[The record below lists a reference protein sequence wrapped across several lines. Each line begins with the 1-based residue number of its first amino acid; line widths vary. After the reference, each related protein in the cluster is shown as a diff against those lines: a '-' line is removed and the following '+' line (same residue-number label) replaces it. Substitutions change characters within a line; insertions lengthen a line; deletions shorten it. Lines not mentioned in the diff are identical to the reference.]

1 MSSKLSVLPAKPA
14 GQQRKVI
21 AAASLGTLFE
31 WYDFYLYGSLSTVI
45 AAQFFSG
52 VNPTAAYIFALLAF
66 AAGFIVRPFGSLV
79 FGRLGD
85 LAGRK
90 YTFLITIVLMGVP
103 TFIVGLL
110 PSYNSIGILA
120 PCLLIVL
127 RLLQGLAV
135 GGEYGG
141 AVIYVAEHSSRSN
154 RGFHTSWLQTTGTL
168 GLLLSLF
175 VILGCRTLLG
185 EEQFNVWGWRLPFL
199 FSIVLLGISVW
210 IRLKLHESPEFLKM
224 KEEGKQSKAPL
235 RDTFGD
241 KKYSLRV
248 LFSLLGCT
256 AGLGVVAYT
265 SQFYIQFF
273 LLQTLKVDILVVTQ
287 LLTAALLIAV
297 PLYIFFG
304 WLADKVGR
312 KPIILCGC
320 LLAALTY
327 FPIYKGITHY
337 ANPALES
344 ALAKAPVT
352 LHANPTTCSFQFN
365 PTGTAAFVTAC
376 DTAKAL
382 LIRHSVPYSTVDE
395 ITGSS
400 ASIHIGSVVI
410 DSVNGSGI
418 SAESLATQRARMD
431 SLITEQLAAQGYPLK
446 ADPSVINK
454 PMVVLLMVIL
464 VIYLTM
470 VYSPAAAW
478 LVELF
483 PPQIRYTATSLPY
496 NIGNGWFGGFMPA
509 TAFAMVASTGD
520 IYYGLWYPVIIAA
533 CTFVIGLIFLPET
546 RFGSEEVMSERVVK
560 SEGTLSPSS
569 RQI

>member
-1 MSSKLSVLPAKPA
+1 MSTIDQQTAVSPR
-14 GQQRKVI
+14 QQRKVI

-45 AAQFFSG
+45 AHQFFSG

-66 AAGFIVRPFGSLV
+66 AAGFVVRPFGSLV

-85 LAGRK
+85 MAGRK

-110 PSYNSIGILA
+110 PSYESVGILA
-120 PCLLIVL
+120 PCVLIVL

-141 AVIYVAEHSSRSN
+141 AVTYVAEHSSRSN

-175 VILGCRTLLG
+175 VILGCRSVLG
-185 EEQFNVWGWRLPFL
+185 DEHFNDWGWRLPFL
-199 FSIVLLGISVW
+199 FSIFLLAISVW
-210 IRLKLHESPEFLKM
+210 IRLKLHESPEFLRM
-224 KEEGKQSKAPL
+224 KEEGKQSKAPI
-235 RDTFGD
+235 RDTFANR
-241 KKYSLRV
+241 KYSLRV
-248 LFSLLGCT
+248 LFALLGCT

-273 LLQTLKVDILVVTQ
+273 LLQTLKVDILVVTE
-287 LLTAALLIAV
+287 LLTAALVVAL
-297 PLYIFFG
+297 PFYIFFG
-304 WLADKVGR
+304 WLADKIGR
-312 KPIILCGC
+312 KKVILCGC
-320 LLAALTY
+320 LLASLTY
-327 FPIYKGITHY
+327 FPLYKSITHY
-337 ANPALES
+337 ANPALEM
-344 ALAKAPVT
+344 ALKTSPVT
-352 LHANPTTCSFQFN
+352 LHANPADCSFQFN
-365 PTGTAAFVTAC
+365 PTGTASFLTPC

-382 LIRHSVPYSTVDE
+382 LIRHSVPYSTVDD
-395 ITGSS
+395 SS
-400 ASIHIGSVVI
+400 AGASIHVGDTII
-410 DSVNGSGI
+410 DSINGVGL
-418 SAESLATQRARMD
+418 SADVLEVQRTTMD
-431 SLITEQLAAQGYPLK
+431 KQLTEQLTNQGYPLK
-446 ADPSVINK
+446 ADPAAINK

-520 IYYGLWYPVIIAA
+520 IYYGLWYPVVVAG
-533 CTFVIGLIFLPET
+533 CTFVIGLFCLPET
-546 RFGSEEVMSERVVK
+546 RFGQDQTAVEAKPIRATAAE
-560 SEGTLSPSS
+560 
-569 RQI
+569 